1 MSKKQRPISAE
12 PEANC
17 SIKENKNSAVP
28 TREQI
33 DGTKMK
39 V

>member
-17 SIKENKNSAVP
+17 SVKENKNSAVP
-28 TREQI
+28 TREQMEQ
-33 DGTKMK
+33 K
-39 V
+39 